1 MEDVYKVGSRMVGW
15 LFCYDVFDFARF
27 VAGGHVTVT
36 SCVNSRERR
45 RNVLCTYGT
54 HTLSHKSRNVT
65 QITLVCLLL

>member
-1 MEDVYKVGSRMVGW
+1 MVILLQCILCNELIDLVFMVVY
-15 LFCYDVFDFARF
+15 DFARF

-54 HTLSHKSRNVT
+54 HTLSQSGTPRHTVD
-65 QITLVCLLL
+65 TLT